1 MLRLALSPHDLET
14 LDRLQAIVFEAG
26 EIALRYFRPGDA
38 TYAQVDWKG
47 DGSPVTEADYAVNA
61 FLQVQLQALWPGAA
75 WLSEESVD
83 DTSRLGTERVII
95 VDPIDGTR
103 GFARGDRNWCIAV
116 ALVEAGRPI
125 LATVHAPAN
134 AETFT
139 ASAGQGAA
147 LNGVRLAVKDAAT
160 LRPDMRLSVPVNMTD
175 VLRQGGLDLD
185 YRPKIPSLAL
195 RITNVASG
203 CYDCCFVTQNANDW
217 DLAAADL
224 VLQEAGGLL
233 ASRDGRPLIYNRPST
248 RHGILTATARRLQP
262 AFLAAV
268 EQAKALAS

>member
-1 MLRLALSPHDLET
+1 MSTHDLDT
-14 LDRLQAIVFEAG
+14 LDRLREIVTEAG
-26 EIALRYFRPGDA
+26 QVALHYFRAGDQTKA
-38 TYAQVDWKG
+38 EVNWKG

-61 FLQVQLQALWPGAA
+61 FLERELRALWPGAA

-83 DTSRLGTERVII
+83 DAARLDADRVII

-103 GFARGDRNWCIAV
+103 GFARGDSNWCIAV

-125 LATVHAPAN
+125 LAIVHAPAN

-139 ASAGQGAA
+139 ASVGNGAA
-147 LNGVRLAVKDAAT
+147 LNGVPLTVEDAAA
-160 LRPDMRLSVPVNMTD
+160 LRPDMRVSAPVNMTET
-175 VLRQGGLDLD
+175 LRRGGLDLD
-185 YRPKIPSLAL
+185 YRPKIASLAL

-203 CYDCCFVTQNANDW
+203 GYDCCFVTQNSSDW

-233 ASRDGRPLIYNRPST
+233 ASQDGKPLIYNRTST

-268 EQAKALAS
+268 EQAKAARL